1 MSASPV
7 SKDQTGSFPEY
18 FTFAYRTFSCWFVR
32 NILLFMFL
40 FSYFHFISSFLAQML
55 LRGSSSVV
63 NYEHISM
70 FWFLFLLCSVF
81 FDLMIFSLCAALTV
95 RFLTRRF
102 ISEYGDIGE
111 SSVCS
116 VRENVCVHMLRLIEI
131 IIQCQY
137 YQYLFTLPLY
147 LAFFQSQFTAELTEL
162 MGRRSAST
170 SGTLSMHR

>member
-1 MSASPV
+1 MNIFQCN
-7 SKDQTGSFPEY
+7 DFCFY
-18 FTFAYRTFSCWFVR
+18 FAV
-32 NILLFMFL
+32 I
-40 FSYFHFISSFLAQML
+40 
-55 LRGSSSVV
+55 
-63 NYEHISM
+63 
-70 FWFLFLLCSVF
+70 VF

-131 IIQCQY
+131 IIQCQHY
-137 YQYLFTLPLY
+137 EYLFTLPLY
-147 LAFFQSQFTAELTEL
+147 LLFFQSQFTAELTEL